1 MQKLYRL
8 METLIQKEESFA
20 VATIFD
26 KTGSAPR
33 TAGAKMVVRADG
45 STAGTIGGGRLE
57 AEAINLAGEALRLK
71 QTMLQSFDLTSRDV
85 SGMDMICG
93 GKGEILIDYIDAG
106 DENNR
111 MVYQAAAGVLKRREK
126 AFP

>member
-45 STAGTIGGGRLE
+45 SCGYHRGRTLE
-57 AEAINLAGEALRLK
+57 AEAI
-71 QTMLQSFDLTSRDV
+71 
-85 SGMDMICG
+85 
-93 GKGEILIDYIDAG
+93 ILP
-106 DENNR
+106 E
-111 MVYQAAAGVLKRREK
+111 RRC
-126 AFP
+126 A

>member
-57 AEAINLAGEALRLK
+57 AGYKSCLEDCA
-71 QTMLQSFDLTSRDV
+71 SR
-85 SGMDMICG
+85 
-93 GKGEILIDYIDAG
+93 
-106 DENNR
+106 NH
-111 MVYQAAAGVLKRREK
+111 AAVL
-126 AFP
+126 